1 MTPREARRA
10 MKSHRTRFIL
20 AFTRS
25 DFRRVFGEN
34 PFFDSFRLDAH
45 CDGEFELPPP
55 FRSRD
60 SKRQAGT
67 NRMANDLERADQ
79 GAVPTDPLSRCRR
92 QAKGGVEPETTVL
105 SH

>member
-20 AFTRS
+20 VFTRS

-55 FRSRD
+55 FRSGD

-79 GAVPTDPLSRCRR
+79 GAVPTDPERVDSAGKRKAVLNPKRRC
-92 QAKGGVEPETTVL
+92 
-105 SH
+105 